1 MIKSGFKFLYKIS
14 GRPPVRRGLGQGAS
28 FLMWGLVACL
38 FLSGPG
44 LAAAQVLERE
54 YTYRAGEV
62 ETRQSSR
69 IIALE
74 LVGRLFLEDFGAGLK
89 ETADFGGIRPDK
101 EKIIYLAPIIARTE
115 ILSETWDGRTY
126 RLRAGIEFDPD
137 EAAGAIIRLDKD
149 RYLVGQLKKSR
160 ARADEYLKEIN
171 RLKIEPAKPAGRE
184 KERYNK
190 AVRCL
195 AAEAWFKQGL
205 SLNQARRY
213 LEAIRA
219 YNKAVGLNPG
229 HVWAYYNRGLTWAD
243 KGDLKR
249 AINGYTK
256 ALETDPKLAQAYYQR
271 GLAWSDK
278 GDQDRAIG
286 DYTKALEIDP
296 NLAGAYINRGWAR
309 LESGDLLD
317 AWDDINKALK
327 LEPDN
332 KTYQRL
338 LDLIK
343 AEILKLE

>member
-1 MIKSGFKFLYKIS
+1 
-14 GRPPVRRGLGQGAS
+14 
-28 FLMWGLVACL
+28 MWVLVVCL

-44 LAAAQVLERE
+44 LVAAQVLERE

-74 LVGRLFLEDFGAGLK
+74 LVERLILEDFGAGLK
-89 ETADFGGIRPDK
+89 KRAEFRKAGPAKDETIT
-101 EKIIYLAPIIARTE
+101 LAPVIVRTE
-115 ILSETWDGRTY
+115 ILSETWGGRTC
-126 RLRAGIEFDPD
+126 RLRAGIEFDPN
-137 EAAGAIIRLDKD
+137 EAAESVIRLGQD

-195 AAEAWFKQGL
+195 AAEAWFRQGL
-205 SLNQARRY
+205 SFNQARRY

-219 YNKAVGLNPG
+219 YNKAAGLNPG

-249 AINGYTK
+249 AI
-256 ALETDPKLAQAYYQR
+256 
-271 GLAWSDK
+271 K
-278 GDQDRAIG
+278 G
-286 DYTKALEIDP
+286 
-296 NLAGAYINRGWAR
+296 
-309 LESGDLLD
+309 
-317 AWDDINKALK
+317 
-327 LEPDN
+327 
-332 KTYQRL
+332 
-338 LDLIK
+338 
-343 AEILKLE
+343 

>member
-1 MIKSGFKFLYKIS
+1 MIENGFKFLDRIS
-14 GRPPVRRGLGQGAS
+14 GRPPARRGVRPGAS
-28 FLMWGLVACL
+28 FLMWGLVVCL

-44 LAAAQVLERE
+44 PAAAQVLERE
-54 YTYRAGEV
+54 YTCRAGEG
-62 ETRQSSR
+62 ETRLSSR

-74 LVGRLFLEDFGAGLK
+74 LVGRLLVEDLWTCLQNRAGFRK
-89 ETADFGGIRPDK
+89 AGPAKDETIA
-101 EKIIYLAPIIARTE
+101 LAAVIVRTKV
-115 ILSETWDGRTY
+115 LSEDWDGRTY

-137 EAAGAIIRLDKD
+137 EAAESVIRLGQD
-149 RYLVGQLKKSR
+149 RYLAGQLAKSR
-160 ARADEYLKEIN
+160 ARVDEYLKEIN
-171 RLKIEPAKPAGRE
+171 RLKIEPAKPPGRE
-184 KERYNK
+184 KERYNET
-190 AVRCL
+190 VRRL
-195 AAEAWFKQGL
+195 AAEAWFRQGL

-213 LEAIRA
+213 LEAVRA
-219 YNKAVGLNPG
+219 YNKAAGLNPG

-243 KGDLKR
+243 KGDLNR
-249 AINGYTK
+249 AIKGYAK
-256 ALETDPKLAQAYYQR
+256 ALETDPNLAQAYYQR

-296 NLAGAYINRGWAR
+296 NLADAYINRGWAR

-338 LDLIK
+338 LDLVK